1 MTVTA
6 EDIKERAREGISYFQ
21 GARGESGDP
30 ALGSEHSD
38 LTRED
43 FPNWVTR
50 IEEAARYET
59 NANWNDKYFYGLV
72 AETLKDT
79 VEYGEHRWEE
89 ESITPED
96 MIDEISSDISESAF
110 NEELAEWARQSPKWT
125 DYADELQ
132 NKRADDTERE
142 LELIQEAM
150 GDDIYHIR
158 QAVLSEI
165 YDHLLEREEEVSE

>member
-96 MIDEISSDISESAF
+96 MIDEISSDI
-110 NEELAEWARQSPKWT
+110 T

-165 YDHLLEREEEVSE
+165 YDQLLEREEEVSE

>member
-6 EDIKERAREGISYFQ
+6 EDLKERAREALPYFQ

-30 ALGSEHSD
+30 ALGSEQSD
-38 LTRED
+38 LTRQD
-43 FPNWVTR
+43 FPDWVTR

-59 NANWNDKYFYGLV
+59 DANWNDKHFYGLV
-72 AETLKDT
+72 AETLRDAG
-79 VEYGEHRWEE
+79 EYGEHRWEE

-96 MIDEISSDISESAF
+96 MIDEISTDISESAF
-110 NEELAEWARQSPKWT
+110 NEELAEWARRSPQWT
-125 DYADELQ
+125 DYADELE
-132 NKRADDTERE
+132 NKRADDPERE

-165 YDHLLEREEEVSE
+165 YDQLLEQEEEITQ